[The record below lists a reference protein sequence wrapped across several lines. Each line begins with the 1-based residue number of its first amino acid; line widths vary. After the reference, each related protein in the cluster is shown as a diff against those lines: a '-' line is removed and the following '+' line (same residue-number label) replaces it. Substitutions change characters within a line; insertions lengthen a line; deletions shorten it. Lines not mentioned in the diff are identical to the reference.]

1 MFLVEATGLLGDSD
15 EVKEF
20 IKLFQGDS
28 LLR

>member
-1 MFLVEATGLLGDSD
+1 MFLVEATGLLGDND

-20 IKLFQGDS
+20 IKLLQGDS